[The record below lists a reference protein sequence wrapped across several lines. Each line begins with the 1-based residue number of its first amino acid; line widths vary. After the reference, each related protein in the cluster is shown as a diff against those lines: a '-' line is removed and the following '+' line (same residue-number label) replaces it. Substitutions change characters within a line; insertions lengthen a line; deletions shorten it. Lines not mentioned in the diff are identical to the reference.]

1 MPFLITF
8 LQQTTRMETIRTGT
22 KGEIVKTLQQLLT
35 ENGYQAAPDGIFGE
49 ATSQAVRAFQ
59 RRQELAAD
67 GIVGYRTWEALYFS
81 RRNQGTRLTR
91 DDYERTARLIGCSTA
106 ALMAVKE
113 VETGSQGGFLPSG
126 KPVILFEGHIFWNQL
141 KQRGIDPEACRA
153 GHEDILYPSR
163 NRKYYLG
170 GEAEHDRLE
179 RARKIDRE
187 AADAS
192 ASWGMFQIM
201 GFNHVACGE
210 QTVAGFVEMMSR
222 SELHQLLLSARF
234 IYNFRTKAGG
244 RVLVEAL
251 KETDWSTFAR
261 YYNGPDYASNHY
273 DTKLADAYEKYR

>member
-1 MPFLITF
+1 
-8 LQQTTRMETIRTGT
+8 METIRTGK
-22 KGEIVKTLQQLLT
+22 KGEIVKALQQLLT
-35 ENGYQAAPDGIFGE
+35 ENGCQTAQDGKFGK

-59 RRQELAAD
+59 RRQGLVAD
-67 GIVGYRTWEALYFS
+67 GIVGYRTWEVLFFT

-91 DDYERTARLIGCSTA
+91 GDFELTARLIGCSTA

-141 KQRGIDPEACRA
+141 KQRGIDPESCRA
-153 GHEDILYPSR
+153 GHEDILYPSWS
-163 NRKYYLG
+163 RKYYLG
-170 GEAEHDRLE
+170 GEAEYVRLE

-201 GFNHVACGE
+201 GFNHAACGE
-210 QTVAGFVEMMSR
+210 KTVAGFVEMMSR

-234 IYNFRTKAGG
+234 IYNYRINTGT

-251 KETDWSTFAR
+251 KRTDWITFAH
-261 YYNGPDYASNHY
+261 YYNGPDYDSNHY
-273 DTKLADAYEKYR
+273 DTKLADAYKKYW